1 MYKEILLAID
11 LNDIDSQ
18 RKAIET
24 TINLARAFDARVHVQ
39 TVLPAFGMP
48 IVASYFPEDFENKA
62 LEKAKQALSD
72 FVKQNLPEDLKIQ
85 QIVAVG
91 TIYQEILRAADEI
104 GADLIV
110 MESHRP
116 ELQDYLIGPNA
127 ARVVRH
133 AKCSAMV
140 VRG

>member
-11 LNDIDSQ
+11 LNDVESQ

-24 TINLARAFDARVHVQ
+24 AIDLTRTCGARLHVQ
-39 TVLPAFGMP
+39 TVVPSFGMSM
-48 IVASYFPEDFENKA
+48 VATYFPKDFEEKA
-62 LEKAKQALSD
+62 LESAAQALHD
-72 FVKQNLPEDLKIQ
+72 FVRDNIPEDVTVQ
-85 QIVAVG
+85 HVVGHG
-91 TIYQEILRAADEI
+91 TIYQEILRSAEDI
-104 GADLIV
+104 GANLIV
-110 MESHRP
+110 MASHRP

-133 AKCSAMV
+133 AKCSVLV

>member
-11 LNDIDSQ
+11 LNVIDSQ

-24 TINLARAFDARVHVQ
+24 TIDLARAFGSRVHVE
-39 TVLPAFGMP
+39 TVLPDFGMP
-48 IVASYFPEDFENKA
+48 IVASYFPEDFEAKA
-62 LEKAKQALSD
+62 LENAKQALHD
-72 FVKQNLPEDLKIQ
+72 CVKQNFPEDLKVQ
-85 QIVAVG
+85 QIVGLG
-91 TIYQEILRAADEI
+91 TIYQEILRCADEI
-104 GADLIV
+104 GANLIV
-110 MESHRP
+110 MASHRP

-133 AKCSAMV
+133 AKCSVMV